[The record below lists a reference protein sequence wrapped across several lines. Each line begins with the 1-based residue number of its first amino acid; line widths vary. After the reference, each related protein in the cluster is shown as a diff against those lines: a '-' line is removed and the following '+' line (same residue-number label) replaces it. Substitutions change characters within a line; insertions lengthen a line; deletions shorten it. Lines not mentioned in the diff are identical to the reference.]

1 MLGEMW
7 HAHIV
12 SALFMLHFL
21 HKKKTASIDVLWN
34 TTTWNVT
41 LDVSSDACK
50 QTVNKPSSPGSSM
63 MPLLPAVFDLSWTC
77 MPSQPPKQAG
87 FAHRDNCLSLC
98 HSRIH
103 CHHLFPH
110 WYMAAFKLLFFCFFY
125 APPLV
130 LGARFTVEKYSIY
143 FPPML
148 SWWVWNVCLGKI
160 LRGVWKNNRAV
171 NTKGRPRLASLFQMW
186 SRHRLLEQLQPSTV
200 TQYTAT
206 TVPLPVH
213 QLGSHWIYIDRLLH
227 DFRIF
232 WMRVNFVSV
241 CQRPQSKLVPNA
253 HLSHNH
259 DDCGRLEEK
268 KNQQCII

>member
-1 MLGEMW
+1 MSPQMLVNRQLTNPAALA
-7 HAHIV
+7 AH
-12 SALFMLHFL
+12 
-21 HKKKTASIDVLWN
+21 
-34 TTTWNVT
+34 
-41 LDVSSDACK
+41 DA
-50 QTVNKPSSPGSSM
+50 TPPSC
-63 MPLLPAVFDLSWTC
+63 FDLSWTH
-77 MPSQPPKQAG
+77 MPSQPPDLEG
-87 FAHRDNCLSLC
+87 FSHKYKLSVSLCLSLC
-98 HSRIH
+98 H
-103 CHHLFPH
+103 CHPLSPH
-110 WYMAAFKLLFFCFFY
+110 WSVPASKLLFFY
-125 APPLV
+125 PPPLV

-213 QLGSHWIYIDRLLH
+213 QLDSHWIYIDRLLH
-227 DFRIF
+227 DFAVF
-232 WMRVNFVSV
+232 WMTVNCV
-241 CQRPQSKLVPNA
+241 CVCVPEPTVRIGSKCASEPQLK
-253 HLSHNH
+253 
-259 DDCGRLEEK
+259 DCGSLEEEK